1 MDVSGGLGSQTRKKI
16 ASLFYSWSSL
26 RNLYNLVF
34 AKISPD
40 EELFPFHNC
49 GRKALSDVQKPVT
62 WQETADPQTQ
72 HCSTRRTFK
81 TILGC
86 CERE

>member
-1 MDVSGGLGSQTRKKI
+1 MCIGDQLGCLWRTGQPDQKKKI

-26 RNLYNLVF
+26 RNFYNLVF

-49 GRKALSDVQKPVT
+49 GRKALSDVQVACDLAGDSRPT
-62 WQETADPQTQ
+62 NTALFNQED
-72 HCSTRRTFK
+72 
-81 TILGC
+81 L
-86 CERE
+86 